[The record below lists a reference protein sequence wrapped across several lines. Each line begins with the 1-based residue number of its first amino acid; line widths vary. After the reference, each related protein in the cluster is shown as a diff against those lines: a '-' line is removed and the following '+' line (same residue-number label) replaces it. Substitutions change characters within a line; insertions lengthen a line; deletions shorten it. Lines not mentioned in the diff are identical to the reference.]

1 VRKQTTFARVRVRG
15 DPKLTDASNFAPRAI
30 FRIMKG

>member
-1 VRKQTTFARVRVRG
+1 VRG

-30 FRIMKG
+30 FRIMKA